1 MVFVVRLLLLQAS
14 CKLLLRTEA
23 SSGGD
28 TDENYFVQINR
39 RFITE
44 DENANSQSQV
54 TDAKVDAFADK
65 ITASLSPSAEEDA
78 TTLDEAARLAARVLA
93 DAAKITASMS
103 DDAQPKGYLLDKTTS
118 SVSPSAGVEGT
129 TGNATLDDAS
139 LAARVLA
146 DAAKITAS
154 MSDDDL
160 SKDPVDPDVKALA
173 DSVLAD
179 AAEISKSMEGASPQ
193 MKTPRTSSDAE
204 VAVLK
209 RQVESLEEEEAEFR
223 KRLDAKEAAES
234 ADGASEEQR
243 LSQIGEQ
250 KEVVSSQIAKL
261 GTVVQ
266 EAERALTQDQSQVD
280 VVSKEIEAKNDAL
293 NATASEEAGL
303 QEKVSNLSAELSAID
318 EALIKNNQT
327 TQEQATLELSLGKQ
341 LEGEQQQRDK
351 IAQELAD
358 TQEAKQQKAQEVQV
372 ARDLTAA
379 AKQSA
384 EFALVNTTRVGKV
397 VQEKADL
404 VALDQRQI
412 DKLVKEQNDIAEK
425 LAEADHRLGD
435 IVAKVEQLTTAMDVP
450 RQAQQHISGERLEK
464 EKLLAGKQA
473 ASSSVLEDVM
483 RSQNELKT
491 LRSEKDVTANQIAER
506 EEEVQTLERT
516 LLEADEVEK
525 KLLEFKKSQLQGD
538 VEMLKMELSASE
550 TLVQAKLTQVSSLRD
565 QFKAVSAEHEDMV
578 RAVNN
583 YKAMEEEQAELG
595 RNLAA
600 RIESIKALVPEIEAA
615 KSEQQSA
622 VDQNAKE
629 IKTVSDQMLEHEHDQ
644 QVVKSLY
651 KSLNESFIKF
661 DAEATASIEHLTRL
675 EDDMNR
681 LRMDE
686 IEHENLDLE
695 AAQAMNK
702 WTQEVEETRVAQSRL
717 QEDSQAMASQR
728 DAKVAEKSLV
738 ENNLDEV
745 QASRVMLESEKNEKV
760 ELLHRLEAKRAA
772 SSERLDLSRKQV
784 KDLND
789 QIPQLDQKADQIQKK
804 VDELKSRAQ
813 EKRNALEN
821 VWERFVQ
828 GQDAKK
834 QQLFE
839 QIENHD

>member
-44 DENANSQSQV
+44 GENANSQSEV
-54 TDAKVDAFADK
+54 TDAKVAAFVDK
-65 ITASLSPSAEEDA
+65 ITASLSPSAEDDA
-78 TTLDEAARLAARVLA
+78 TTLDEAASLSASVLA

-103 DDAQPKGYLLDKTTS
+103 DDAQPKGYKTTS
-118 SVSPSAGVEGT
+118 SVSPPAGVEGT
-129 TGNATLDDAS
+129 KGNATLDDAS

-146 DAAKITAS
+146 DAAEITAS
-154 MSDDDL
+154 MSDDAQP
-160 SKDPVDPDVKALA
+160 KDPVDPDAKALA

-179 AAEISKSMEGASPQ
+179 AAEISKSMAGVSPQ
-193 MKTPRTSSDAE
+193 MKTESAPSDAAG
-204 VAVLK
+204 V
-209 RQVESLEEEEAEFR
+209 VESLEEEEAEFR
-223 KRLDAKEAAES
+223 KRLDAQEAAAS
-234 ADGASEEQR
+234 VDGASEEQR

-250 KEVVSSQIAKL
+250 KEAVSGQIAKL
-261 GTVVQ
+261 GNVVQ
-266 EAERALTQDQSQVD
+266 EGERALTQVESQVD
-280 VVSKEIEAKNDAL
+280 VVSKEIEAKHDAL

-303 QEKVSNLSAELSAID
+303 QEKVSNLSAELAAID
-318 EALIKNNQT
+318 EALIKNTQT
-327 TQEQATLELSLGKQ
+327 TQEQATLETSLGKQ
-341 LEGEQQQRDK
+341 LEGEQQQREK
-351 IAQELAD
+351 IAQEVAD
-358 TQEAKQQKAQEVQV
+358 IQQAKQQKAQEVQV

-379 AKQSA
+379 AKKSA
-384 EFALVNTTRVGKV
+384 EFALVNTTSVGKV
-397 VQEKADL
+397 VQEKAKV

-412 DKLVKEQNDIAEK
+412 DNLVKEQNDIAEK
-425 LAEADHRLGD
+425 LAEADHRLAD
-435 IVAKVEQLTTAMDVP
+435 IVAKVEQLTTAMELS
-450 RQAQQHISGERLEK
+450 RQAQQRISGERLEK

-473 ASSSVLEDVM
+473 ASSSVLEDVV

-491 LRSEKDVTANQIAER
+491 LRSEKHVTAKQISEK

-516 LLEADEVEK
+516 LLEAGEVQH
-525 KLLEFKKSQLQGD
+525 KLQEFKKSQLQGD
-538 VEMLKMELSASE
+538 VEMLKTELSASD
-550 TLVQAKLTQVSSLRD
+550 TLVQAKITQVSRLSG
-565 QFKAVSAEHEDMV
+565 QFKAISAEHEDMV

-583 YKAMEEEQAELG
+583 YKAMEEEQAELE

-615 KSEQQSA
+615 KSEQQFA
-622 VDQNAKE
+622 VDEKAKE
-629 IKTVSDQMLEHEHDQ
+629 IKTVSDQMRAHEHDQ
-644 QVVKSLY
+644 QVVQSLH

-661 DAEATASIEHLTRL
+661 DAESTASIEHLTML

-702 WTQEVEETRVAQSRL
+702 LTQKIEETRVAQSRL
-717 QEDSQAMASQR
+717 QEDSQAMTTQR
-728 DAKVAEKSLV
+728 DAKVAEKSMV
-738 ENNLDEV
+738 EKHLDEV
-745 QASRVMLESEKNEKV
+745 LASRVMLDSEKKEKV
-760 ELLHRLEAKRAA
+760 ELLHSLEAKRAT
-772 SSERLDLSRKQV
+772 SSERLDLSRLQM

-789 QIPQLDQKADQIQKK
+789 QIPQLDQRADQIQKT

-821 VWERFVQ
+821 VWDRFVQ
-828 GQDAKK
+828 VHNEKT
-834 QQLFE
+834 QQPAA
-839 QIENHD
+839 

>member
-23 SSGGD
+23 SGGGD

-44 DENANSQSQV
+44 GENANSQSEE
-54 TDAKVDAFADK
+54 TDAKVAAFV
-65 ITASLSPSAEEDA
+65 PSVEDDA
-78 TTLDEAARLAARVLA
+78 TTLDEAASLSASVLA

-103 DDAQPKGYLLDKTTS
+103 DVAQPKGYKTTS
-118 SVSPSAGVEGT
+118 SVSSPAGVEGT
-129 TGNATLDDAS
+129 KGNATLDDAS

-146 DAAKITAS
+146 DAAEITAS
-154 MSDDDL
+154 MSDDAQPE
-160 SKDPVDPDVKALA
+160 DPVDPDAKALA

-179 AAEISKSMEGASPQ
+179 AAEISKSMAGVSPQ
-193 MKTPRTSSDAE
+193 MKTESAPSDAAG
-204 VAVLK
+204 V
-209 RQVESLEEEEAEFR
+209 VESLEEEEAEFR
-223 KRLDAKEAAES
+223 KKLDAQEAAAS
-234 ADGASEEQR
+234 VDGASEEQR

-250 KEVVSSQIAKL
+250 KEAVSGQIAKL

-266 EAERALTQDQSQVD
+266 EGERALTQVESQVD
-280 VVSKEIEAKNDAL
+280 VVSKEIEAKHDAL

-303 QEKVSNLSAELSAID
+303 QEKVSNLSAELAAID

-327 TQEQATLELSLGKQ
+327 TQEQATLETSLGKQ

-351 IAQELAD
+351 IAQEVAD
-358 TQEAKQQKAQEVQV
+358 IQQAKQQKAQEVQV

-379 AKQSA
+379 AKKSA
-384 EFALVNTTRVGKV
+384 EFALVNTTSVGKV
-397 VQEKADL
+397 VQEKAKV

-412 DKLVKEQNDIAEK
+412 DNLVKEENDIAEK
-425 LAEADHRLGD
+425 LAEADHRLAD
-435 IVAKVEQLTTAMDVP
+435 IVAKVEQLTTAMELS
-450 RQAQQHISGERLEK
+450 RQAQQRISVERLEK

-473 ASSSVLEDVM
+473 ASSSVLEDVV

-491 LRSEKDVTANQIAER
+491 LRSEKHVTAKQISEK

-516 LLEADEVEK
+516 LLEADEVQH
-525 KLLEFKKSQLQGD
+525 KLQEFKKSQLQGD
-538 VEMLKMELSASE
+538 VEMLKTELSASD
-550 TLVQAKLTQVSSLRD
+550 TLVQAKITQVSSLSG
-565 QFKAVSAEHEDMV
+565 QFKAISAEHEDMV

-583 YKAMEEEQAELG
+583 YKAMEEEQAELE

-615 KSEQQSA
+615 KSEQQFA
-622 VDQNAKE
+622 VDEKAKE
-629 IKTVSDQMLEHEHDQ
+629 IKTVSDQMRAHEHDQ
-644 QVVKSLY
+644 QVVQSLY

-661 DAEATASIEHLTRL
+661 DAEATASLEHLTML

-702 WTQEVEETRVAQSRL
+702 LTQKIEETRVAQSRL
-717 QEDSQAMASQR
+717 EEDSQAMASQR
-728 DAKVAEKSLV
+728 DAKVAEKSMV
-738 ENNLDEV
+738 EKHLDEV
-745 QASRVMLESEKNEKV
+745 LASRVMLESEKKENV
-760 ELLHRLEAKRAA
+760 ELLHRLEAQRAA
-772 SSERLDLSRKQV
+772 ASERLDLSRLQV

-821 VWERFVQ
+821 VWDRFVQ
-828 GQDAKK
+828 VHNEKT
-834 QQLFE
+834 QQPAA
-839 QIENHD
+839 